1 MFLSGIGV
9 SKVSCVSHEHAPLVN
24 VDMIEK
30 GTACNVSCIE
40 RHVERRDTR
49 VSQVLQGEGLMGDM
63 TQNKS
68 DERTRRLS
76 NISPTL
82 PETEI
87 ATFAIFMSSMIT
99 TREKREHLRN
109 MALPPHMILSL
120 SFVANHLASRT

>member
-1 MFLSGIGV
+1 
-9 SKVSCVSHEHAPLVN
+9 
-24 VDMIEK
+24 MIEK

-63 TQNKS
+63 TQNKG

-87 ATFAIFMSSMIT
+87 ATFEIFDELDEFDS
-99 TREKREHLRN
+99 RVKHN
-109 MALPPHMILSL
+109 CHMILIL
-120 SFVANHLASRT
+120 SMLLNPSHMNSSPRRKIGRLVLSMKIYPYTLRNEFLMT